1 MEAQLNSTMQDAGR
15 ISAASSWLQFPLE
28 IRQQRIAALSPAE
41 QLEVSYDWDFWAR
54 TNQKIPPGIWTY
66 WLILAGR
73 GFGKTR
79 TGAEFVREKVKKY
92 PLVNLIGATLDDA
105 RDIMIK
111 GESGILAVCPKDERP
126 KYVDRELRWPN
137 GAVSLIF
144 TADEPERLRG
154 KQHMVLWCDE
164 LASWRYPESWD
175 QAMFGL
181 RLGDNP
187 QACITTTPRPLKIL
201 KEIIN
206 DKATVISTGSTYEN
220 RDNLAPSFF
229 DKIIT
234 KYEGTRLGRQELMAE
249 LLDDMPGALWNRKR
263 IDELRVKEA
272 PELCRS
278 CVAIDPAVSTKEDS
292 DETGI
297 IVAGKTVANH
307 GYILG
312 DYSGVYTPQGW
323 GEMAVRQFHA
333 YKCDFI
339 IAEANNGGDLVESN
353 IRAVDPNVPVKLVH
367 ASKGKFVRAEPAAAL
382 AEQGRY
388 HHVGNFDKLEDQM
401 CGFTVDFDRKK
412 AGYSPDRMDAMVWA
426 IHELILL
433 GFAGSNVMDYIADE
447 RQKAAAAKA
456 QRQTA

>member
-1 MEAQLNSTMQDAGR
+1 MPFT
-15 ISAASSWLQFPLE
+15 F
-28 IRQQRIAALSPAE
+28 
-41 QLEVSYDWDFWAR
+41 
-54 TNQKIPPGIWTY
+54 

-79 TGAEFVREKVKKY
+79 TGAEWVRQQVRRF

-105 RDIMIK
+105 RDIMIE
-111 GESGILAVCPKDERP
+111 GESGILAICPDDERP

-137 GAVSLIF
+137 GAKSLIF

-154 KQHMVLWCDE
+154 KQHMKLWTDE
-164 LASWRYPESWD
+164 VGAWRYPESWD

-181 RLGDNP
+181 RLGAQP
-187 QACITTTPRPLKIL
+187 QACITTTPRPIKIL
-201 KEIIN
+201 KDLIANPRTII
-206 DKATVISTGSTYEN
+206 TTGSTYEN
-220 RDNLAPSFF
+220 RDNLAASFF
-229 DKIIT
+229 ADIIT
-234 KYEGTRLGRQELMAE
+234 KYEGTRLGRQELNAE
-249 LLDDMPGALWNRKR
+249 MLDDMPGALWNRKR

-297 IVAGKTVANH
+297 IVAGKTTTNH
-307 GYILG
+307 AYILG

-367 ASKGKFVRAEPAAAL
+367 ASKGKFIRAEPVAAL

-401 CGFTVDFDRKK
+401 VGFTVDFDRKK

-433 GFAGSNVMDYIADE
+433 GFAGSNVMDYIANE
-447 RQKAAAAKA
+447 RQIAEAAKA
-456 QRQTA
+456 HRADVEAK

>member
-1 MEAQLNSTMQDAGR
+1 MLPKAQRL
-15 ISAASSWLQFPLE
+15 LQL
-28 IRQQRIAALSPAE
+28 AKLSPQE
-41 QLEVSYDWDFWAR
+41 QSDLDYDWDFWAR
-54 TNQKIPPGIWTY
+54 QNQKIPLGVWTY

-79 TGAEFVREKVKKY
+79 TGAEFVRQRVKNY

-111 GESGILAVCPKDERP
+111 GESGILEVCPKDERP

-154 KQHMVLWCDE
+154 KQHMALWCDE
-164 LASWRYPESWD
+164 VAAWRYPESWD

-187 QACITTTPRPLKIL
+187 QACITTTPRPLKFL
-201 KEIIN
+201 KEIIA

-220 RDNLAPSFF
+220 RANLAPAFF

-263 IDELRVKEA
+263 LDELRVKEA

-278 CVAIDPAVSTKEDS
+278 CVAIDPAVSTNDGS

-297 IVAGKTVANH
+297 IVAGKTVTNH

-312 DYSGVYTPQGW
+312 DYSGVYSPQGW

-333 YKCDFI
+333 FKCDFI

-388 HHVGNFDKLEDQM
+388 HHVGNYDKLEDQM

-412 AGYSPDRMDAMVWA
+412 AGFSPDRMDAMVWA

-433 GFAGSNVMDYIADE
+433 GFPGSNVMDYIANE
-447 RQKAAAAKA
+447 KATAEAAKA
-456 QRQTA
+456 QRPTV

>member
-1 MEAQLNSTMQDAGR
+1 MPFT
-15 ISAASSWLQFPLE
+15 F
-28 IRQQRIAALSPAE
+28 
-41 QLEVSYDWDFWAR
+41 
-54 TNQKIPPGIWTY
+54 

-79 TGAEFVREKVKKY
+79 TGAEWVRQQVRRF

-105 RDIMIK
+105 RDIMIE
-111 GESGILAVCPKDERP
+111 GESGILAICPDDERP

-137 GAVSLIF
+137 GAKSLIF

-154 KQHMVLWCDE
+154 KQHMKLWTDE
-164 LASWRYPESWD
+164 VGAWRYPESWD

-181 RLGDNP
+181 RLGAQP
-187 QACITTTPRPLKIL
+187 QACITTTPRPIKIL
-201 KEIIN
+201 KDLIANPRTII
-206 DKATVISTGSTYEN
+206 TTGSTYEN
-220 RDNLAPSFF
+220 RDNLAASFF
-229 DKIIT
+229 ADIIT
-234 KYEGTRLGRQELMAE
+234 KYEGTRLGRQELNAE
-249 LLDDMPGALWNRKR
+249 MLDDMPGALWNRKR

-297 IVAGKTVANH
+297 IVAGKTTTNH
-307 GYILG
+307 AYILG

-367 ASKGKFVRAEPAAAL
+367 ASKGKFIRAEPVAAL

-401 CGFTVDFDRKK
+401 VGFTVDFDRKK
-412 AGYSPDRMDAMVWA
+412 AGYSPDRMDAMVWGA
-426 IHELILL
+426 TELILL
-433 GFAGSNVMDYIADE
+433 GFPGSNVLDYIATE
-447 RQKAAAAKA
+447 QAAAKA
-456 QRQTA
+456 LADAKRQPA